1 MCCRVEEQ
9 DSLFDGYCQATESQ
23 SAVFCDC
30 ALNSVS
36 VCGRG
41 RDVFQCG
48 KTDTAQREEVE
59 EACNR
64 SKRSCGSSKRS
75 RSGSK
80 PSRGSRGGSGSGSG
94 ISSQEQD
101 DLNSQTAEQDK
112 GQLYFEVPCIV
123 PVFRYASLCLDVTV
137 LISVKWTF
145 VLKKKIFFLK
155 TLCKHIYFLFSQE
168 VTSQL
173 HWFWLHLKYHWSV
186 DPLNPAFSSSTM
198 PPMYTLWVT
207 WFVFQ
212 ADFVF
217 ASVSTV

>member
-1 MCCRVEEQ
+1 MVKINVQVQVNGAVKVFIMCCRVEEQ

-101 DLNSQTAEQDK
+101 DLNSQTAELDK
-112 GQLYFEVPCIV
+112 GQWYFEVPCI
-123 PVFRYASLCLDVTV
+123 
-137 LISVKWTF
+137 
-145 VLKKKIFFLK
+145 KIP
-155 TLCKHIYFLFSQE
+155 FLFM
-168 VTSQL
+168 L
-173 HWFWLHLKYHWSV
+173 LF
-186 DPLNPAFSSSTM
+186 
-198 PPMYTLWVT
+198 TLL
-207 WFVFQ
+207 
-212 ADFVF
+212 
-217 ASVSTV
+217 